1 MGTGRVAED
10 GAQSYFIVL
19 MHEILKTKKKKKH
32 FKDSNVRL
40 ETEIL
45 LGKAT

>member
-19 MHEILKTKKKKKH
+19 MHEILKTKKKH